1 MECVRWQ
8 EALSALTDGEDPGI
22 DRRLISA
29 HLDGCAPCRGYERRI
44 ATIVPAGRVA
54 AAPEMPDLSRRVI
67 RLNAIADRASRW
79 GLIRGLLAL
88 VAVEVI
94 VLALPALLL
103 GREQATS
110 AHAARHLGAFSV
122 AYAAALLVAAV
133 RPARARSVLPVAIVA
148 AGALAITAVLDIA
161 EGNVPLLG
169 EAGHIPE
176 LLSVVLLWLLAAPGP
191 MRWRRKSPV
200 SASEP
205 GLALVEETA
214 ADADRRLG

>member
-1 MECVRWQ
+1 M
-8 EALSALTDGEDPGI
+8 SALADGEDPGI

-29 HLDGCAPCRGYERRI
+29 HLAGCARCRGYEHGI
-44 ATIVPAGRVA
+44 ATMVPAGRVA

-169 EAGHIPE
+169 EASHIPE
-176 LLSVVLLWLLAAPGP
+176 LLSVVLLWLLAVPGP
-191 MRWRRKSPV
+191 MRWRRRAPV
-200 SASEP
+200 SAPEP
-205 GLALVEETA
+205 GLALVEGAGPEV
-214 ADADRRLG
+214 DRRLG